1 MRIAVF
7 LFFCVTSLL
16 SGQNL
21 VPNPSF
27 ENIKDTISGFTES
40 NFHFEKK
47 IKDWTAVNTASPD
60 LITPNFFEKYIT
72 VPAPHTGSNMIGIQS
87 FVTFEGENH
96 SGEYVAVKLINEL
109 VPNRTYYVE
118 YWIRRAKCKN
128 PFVDNNKILNPKFGI
143 LFYLDTLKTSGYKM
157 LDYEPQIIADAPL
170 LITNMEWV
178 KVSKYFTPKSRYN
191 KICLG
196 QFWHEDEDIYIL
208 NSYYIIDDV
217 LVEELRDFG
226 RFDKNAKL
234 SIGNIIPLNHINF
247 KTGTAE
253 LSDKNS
259 YTQLKELITY
269 LISNPSMKIRVN
281 GHTDSVGSKKS
292 NLILSIK
299 RAKCIANY
307 IKKAGISEARID
319 FEGFGDSNP
328 IGDNETEDGRSRN
341 RRVEFEV
348 FAN

>member
-1 MRIAVF
+1 
-7 LFFCVTSLL
+7 
-16 SGQNL
+16 
-21 VPNPSF
+21 
-27 ENIKDTISGFTES
+27 
-40 NFHFEKK
+40 
-47 IKDWTAVNTASPD
+47 
-60 LITPNFFEKYIT
+60 
-72 VPAPHTGSNMIGIQS
+72 MIGIQS
-87 FVTFEGENH
+87 SVTYEGENH
-96 SGEYVAVKLINEL
+96 FGEYVDVKLINEL

-128 PFVDNNKILNPKFGI
+128 PFMDNNKILNPKFGI

-157 LDYEPQIIADAPL
+157 LEYEPQIIADAPL

-247 KTGTAE
+247 MTGTAE
-253 LSDKNS
+253 LSDQKS
-259 YTQLKELITY
+259 FDQLKELISY
-269 LISNPSMKIRVN
+269 LNSNPSMKIRVN

-292 NLILSIK
+292 NLTLSNK
-299 RAKCIANY
+299 RAKFIAKY
-307 IKKAGISEARID
+307 ITTAGINKARIKW
-319 FEGFGDSNP
+319 EGFADEKP
-328 IGDNETEDGRSRN
+328 IADNKSEDGRSQN
-341 RRVEFEV
+341 RRVEFEIIP
-348 FAN
+348 